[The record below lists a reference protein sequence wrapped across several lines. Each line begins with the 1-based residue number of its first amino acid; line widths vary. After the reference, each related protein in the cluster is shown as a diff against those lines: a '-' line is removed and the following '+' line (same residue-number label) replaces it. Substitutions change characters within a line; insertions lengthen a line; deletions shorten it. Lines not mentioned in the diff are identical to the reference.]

1 MSRHIIPQRP
11 PLQQRVPPAPH
22 PSGPGRRNGYSEAM
36 RELVMTVRAIG
47 SSNHPLITHLRA
59 EGSAGTYFLRSAQ
72 INAGL
77 IQSTSWD
84 TFENAGTQGTTE
96 RLFSEIMT

>member
-1 MSRHIIPQRP
+1 MSRHVILQRP

-22 PSGPGRRNGYSEAM
+22 PSGPGRRNGYSEEI
-36 RELVMTVRAIG
+36 RELVMIVRAID
-47 SSNHPLITHLRA
+47 SSNHPLITHLWA

-77 IQSTSWD
+77 IQSTSWG